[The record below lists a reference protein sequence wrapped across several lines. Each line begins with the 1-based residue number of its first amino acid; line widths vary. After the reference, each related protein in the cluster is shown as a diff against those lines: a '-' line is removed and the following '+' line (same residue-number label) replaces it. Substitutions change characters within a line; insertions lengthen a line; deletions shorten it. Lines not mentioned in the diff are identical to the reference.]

1 MRIQKDDKSLAD
13 LISEGKGGG
22 AKGKDRYD
30 VEDAKSLDD
39 LISEGKA
46 GGGGKGKSHHDVSAG
61 WHCWSHD

>member
-1 MRIQKDDKSLAD
+1 MRIQKDGKSLAD

-22 AKGKDRYD
+22 AKGKDRHD

-46 GGGGKGKSHHDVSAG
+46 GGGGKRRATMM
-61 WHCWSHD
+61 